1 MKTKY
6 KIIIVLI
13 VSVSLISCEPS
24 NDEYHPLPEEYHT
37 ELKNNDT
44 LIYQSETDYDTIF
57 VKALLNATQQHSLS
71 GSSLKGPYKIYEIQC
86 LYFYFNADD
95 IKDCN
100 LNFDDSIQYDYGEGM
115 TWSRDSPNCYK
126 SIKVSYGKNRVYKP
140 LIFFMDKM
148 YKLENLNENYSVNG
162 IMLKNVYYFV
172 SLDSIPISEI
182 YYNHKLGIVKY
193 KYENKYYELITKTQ

>member
-24 NDEYHPLPEEYHT
+24 NDEYHTLPEEYHT

-57 VKALLNATQQHSLS
+57 VKALLNATMQHSLS
-71 GSSLKGPYKIYEIQC
+71 GSSLKGPYEIYEIQC

-100 LNFDDSIQYDYGEGM
+100 LNFEDSIQYD
-115 TWSRDSPNCYK
+115 
-126 SIKVSYGKNRVYKP
+126 
-140 LIFFMDKM
+140 
-148 YKLENLNENYSVNG
+148 
-162 IMLKNVYYFV
+162 
-172 SLDSIPISEI
+172 
-182 YYNHKLGIVKY
+182 
-193 KYENKYYELITKTQ
+193 

>member
-1 MKTKY
+1 MKIKTE
-6 KIIIVLI
+6 IVI
-13 VSVSLISCEPS
+13 VMILLMSLISCDPS
-24 NDEYHPLPEEYHT
+24 NDEYHTLPEEYHT

-44 LIYQSETDYDTIF
+44 LIYKSETDYDTIF

-71 GSSLKGPYKIYEIQC
+71 GSSLKGPYEIYEFQC

-100 LNFDDSIQYDYGEGM
+100 LNFDDSIQYEYGEAE
-115 TWSRDSPNCYK
+115 NCYDPPDCCK
-126 SIKVSYGKNRVYKP
+126 SIKVFYGEDKIYEP
-140 LIFFMDKM
+140 HIQFMNKI
-148 YKLENLNENYSVNG
+148 YELENLNENYSFNDIV
-162 IMLKNVYYFV
+162 LKNVYHFI

-193 KYENKYYELITKTQ
+193 KYENKNYELITKKQ